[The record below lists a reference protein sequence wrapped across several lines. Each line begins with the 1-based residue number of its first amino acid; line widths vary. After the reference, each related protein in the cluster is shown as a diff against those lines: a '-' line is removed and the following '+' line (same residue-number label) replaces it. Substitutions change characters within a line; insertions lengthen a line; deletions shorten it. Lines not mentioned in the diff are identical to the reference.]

1 MKKVELKCHDIDC
14 SSGAGICKYQGK
26 NITVPYLLPKEVG
39 VVEID
44 EARSYNKYKLNR
56 VLKPASNRIDPGCGI
71 YSRCGSCHLLHMNY
85 DSQINLKKDYV
96 IKCLKENKIDSKI
109 NEVVTATTKEGY
121 RNKMQVAYKMR
132 DGEMIYGFYEEE
144 SHKVIP
150 LKFCKVHTKKQ
161 NEICKSILDVMKQMK
176 IAPYNEDK
184 RTGIIRFVVV
194 REAFK
199 TNEILVTIVTNSEIF
214 PGRSEFV
221 KRLVNKCPYITTIIQ
236 NINKRKTSIIL
247 GDDEKLLYGK
257 GFISESICNIDFKI
271 SSKTFFQVNPEAT
284 EKLYN
289 KVLEYA
295 NLTGKEIVIDA
306 YCGVGTIGMVLSS
319 KAKEVYGVEVNKQS
333 VINARQN
340 AYDNKIKNIKFV
352 CDDATEYLF
361 ELSKEKVDID
371 LVVMDPPRSGSTEK
385 FIDSLCKLKP
395 KKVIYISCEA
405 STLARDLNYLFKK
418 CKDYEIKEKT
428 IVDMFVG
435 TYHVETLVCLYK
447 KTEKHI

>member
-71 YSRCGSCHLLHMNY
+71 YNRCGSCHLLHMNY

-221 KRLVNKCPYITTIIQ
+221 KRLVSKCPYITTIIQ

-395 KKVIYISCEA
+395 KKIIYISCEA

-435 TYHVETLVCLYK
+435 TYHVETLVCLSK